1 MTENTLVKKTTSKNL
16 FTQKDKEVYQKLANA
31 LDETLEGYYDD
42 IIMHNSSDVEI
53 KLSNLLTN
61 SELEDIIQ
69 SNNKLLGCFLKNE
82 FICKKSLIEVSI
94 VKDFYDLFTKLS
106 IEQKDIVLHHLLVIF
121 EENDAILQ
129 KEYPF

>member
-1 MTENTLVKKTTSKNL
+1 
-16 FTQKDKEVYQKLANA
+16 
-31 LDETLEGYYDD
+31 
-42 IIMHNSSDVEI
+42 MHNSSDVEI

-82 FICKKSLIEVSI
+82 FICKKSLIEISI

-106 IEQKDIVLHHLLVIF
+106 VEQKDIVLNHLLVRF
-121 EENDAILQ
+121 EEKEVISQ
-129 KEYPF
+129 IEYPF